1 MRRYIPP
8 IPRSEGMRRMLAM
21 TMMLL
26 MTTAAL
32 AGCAGSDIT
41 QDDVDTA
48 RAEGEAAGIASAT
61 PVSTLD
67 TIIDRGTM
75 KCGVKIDQWGMGWLN
90 PDGSREGLD
99 IAYCR
104 AVAAAIGLNPDED
117 IEYVLATGST
127 RFDLLSGGDIDVLI
141 RTTTWTTGRDAGLTA
156 DFAGINFFDGQ
167 GILIRGDMVPDDGD
181 YSPQD
186 LDGLSVCVGTGTT
199 TEGNL
204 ADWALV
210 NGISITSVNVAT
222 GTEGAQRFVAGECSA
237 FTGDM
242 SAMVARKYVLEN
254 DIVDENGDVTSAAQ
268 CGIEAVSTDEGP
280 GDCDGLW
287 MAPETLSKEPLAA
300 AVRDMDTEWKDV
312 VQWVWWGM
320 VTAEEMGI
328 HSGNYM
334 DFLADENPA
343 VQRLLGTHADS
354 PFGLGTDDN
363 PLPAD
368 WMQKVLAAS
377 GNYGEAWDDAF
388 CDGTYDGH
396 SGSDAMTGCK
406 LSRSGTQNAL
416 VSEGGLQYAAPIR

>member
-1 MRRYIPP
+1 MQRL
-8 IPRSEGMRRMLAM
+8 LAT

-26 MTTAAL
+26 MMTAAL
-32 AGCAGSDIT
+32 AGCAGDDIT
-41 QDDVDTA
+41 QDDVDAA

-67 TIIDRGTM
+67 TIHERGTM

-104 AVAAAIGLNPDED
+104 AVAAAIGLNPDTD

-127 RFDLLSGGDIDVLI
+127 RFDLLSGMDIDVLI
-141 RTTTWTTGRDAGLTA
+141 RTTTWTAGRDAGLTA

-181 YSPQD
+181 YSPAD

-210 NGISITSVNVAT
+210 NGIEISSVNVAT
-222 GTEGAQRFVAGECSA
+222 GTEGAQKFVAGECSA

-254 DIVDENGDVTSAAQ
+254 DLLDENGTVTSAAQ
-268 CGIEAVSTDEGP
+268 CGLVADSTDD
-280 GDCDGLW
+280 DCDGLW
-287 MAPETLSKEPLAA
+287 IAPETLSKEPLAA

-328 HSGNYM
+328 HSGNYQT
-334 DFLADENPA
+334 FLTSDNPA

-354 PFGLGTDDN
+354 PFGLGTEAN

-368 WMQKVLAAS
+368 WMQKVLDAA

>member
-1 MRRYIPP
+1 MR
-8 IPRSEGMRRMLAM
+8 SLLAT

-26 MTTAAL
+26 MMTAAL
-32 AGCAGSDIT
+32 AGCAGSDVT
-41 QDDVDTA
+41 QDDVDQA
-48 RAEGEAAGIASAT
+48 RADGEAAGIISAT
-61 PVSTLD
+61 PMSTLD
-67 TIIDRGTM
+67 TIMARDPPVM

-90 PDGSREGLD
+90 PDGTREGLD
-99 IAYCR
+99 VEYCR
-104 AVAAAIGLNPDED
+104 AVASAIGLDPDTA
-117 IEYVLATGST
+117 IEYILATGTT

-167 GILIRGDMVPDDGD
+167 GILVRGDMVPDDGD
-181 YSPQD
+181 YQPAD
-186 LDGLSVCVGTGTT
+186 LNGLSICVGSGTT

-210 NGISITSVNVAT
+210 NNLNITTVNVAT

-242 SAMVARKYVLEN
+242 SAMVARQYVLEN
-254 DIVDENGDVTSAAQ
+254 DIVDENGNVTSAAQ
-268 CGIEAVSTDEGP
+268 CGLVANSSNEV
-280 GDCDGLW
+280 CDGLW
-287 MAPETLSKEPLAA
+287 IAPETLSKEPLAA

-328 HSGNYM
+328 HSGNY
-334 DFLADENPA
+334 ADHLDSTNPS

-354 PFGLGTDDN
+354 PYGLGTDDN
-363 PLPAD
+363 ALPAD
-368 WMQKVLAAS
+368 WMQNVLMNV
-377 GNYGEAWDDAF
+377 GNYGEAWDNSF

>member
-1 MRRYIPP
+1 
-8 IPRSEGMRRMLAM
+8 MLEVVKEDMQRLLAT

-26 MTTAAL
+26 MMTAAL

-67 TIIDRGTM
+67 TIHDRGTM

-99 IAYCR
+99 IEYCR
-104 AVAAAIGLNPDED
+104 AVAAAIGLNPDTD
-117 IEYVLATGST
+117 IEYVLATGDT
-127 RFDLLSGGDIDVLI
+127 RFPLLAAKDIDVLI
-141 RTTTWTTGRDAGLTA
+141 RTTTWSTGRDASLGA
-156 DFAGINFFDGQ
+156 DFAGVNFFDGQ

-186 LDGLSVCVGTGTT
+186 LDGLNICVGSGTT

-204 ADWALV
+204 ADWAEV
-210 NGISITSVNVAT
+210 HGISITSTNVAT
-222 GTEGAQRFVAGECSA
+222 GTEGAQKLVAGDCSA

-254 DIVDENGDVTSAAQ
+254 DILDAEGNVTSAKQ
-268 CGIEAVSTDEGP
+268 CDEVADTSDS
-280 GDCDGLW
+280 DCDGLW
-287 MAPETLSKEPLAA
+287 IAPEVLSKEPLAA
-300 AVRDMDTEWKDV
+300 AVRDMDSEWKDV

-320 VTAEEMGI
+320 VTAEELGVT
-328 HSGNYM
+328 SDNYM
-334 DFLADENPA
+334 DHLDSTNPSI
-343 VQRLLGTHADS
+343 QKLLGVSTNDAGQVES
-354 PFGLGTDDN
+354 PYGLGTDAN
-363 PLPAD
+363 PLSAD
-368 WMQKVLAAS
+368 WMQKVLAAV
-377 GNYGEAWDDAF
+377 GNYGEAYDRAF

-406 LSRSGTQNAL
+406 LARANTPNAL
-416 VSEGGLQYAAPIR
+416 VSEGGLQYAPPLRT

>member
-1 MRRYIPP
+1 MRA
-8 IPRSEGMRRMLAM
+8 MLAT

-26 MTTAAL
+26 MMTAAL

-41 QDDVDTA
+41 QTDVDDA
-48 RAEGEAAGIASAT
+48 RAEGEAAGIAAAT

-67 TIIDRGTM
+67 TIHERGTM

-104 AVAAAIGLNPDED
+104 AVAAAIGLNPDTD

-127 RFDLLSGGDIDVLI
+127 RFDLLANEDIDVLI

-167 GILIRGDMVPDDGD
+167 GILIRGDMVPNDGD

-210 NGISITSVNVAT
+210 NGITITSVNVAT
-222 GTEGAQRFVAGECSA
+222 GTEGAQKFVAGECSA

-254 DIVDENGDVTSAAQ
+254 DLLDENGNVTSAAQ
-268 CGIEAVSTDEGP
+268 CGIEANSSDD
-280 GDCDGLW
+280 DCDGLW
-287 MAPETLSKEPLAA
+287 IAPETLSKEPLAA

-334 DFLADENPA
+334 DHLDSDNPA
-343 VQRLLGTHADS
+343 VMRLLGTHADS
-354 PFGLGTDDN
+354 PFGLGTEDN

-368 WMQKVLAAS
+368 WMQKVLQAS

-388 CDGTYDGH
+388 CDGSYDGH

-416 VSEGGLQYAAPIR
+416 VSEGGLQYAAPMR